1 MNPIRKRPPAEKQVN
16 VVPPLP
22 GETPRVVVE
31 YGDGRVTMRYRE
43 NEPDGGCTEPRKPRI
58 SWL

>member
-1 MNPIRKRPPAEKQVN
+1 MNPRRKQPPAEKQVD
-16 VVPPLP
+16 VTPPLP
-22 GETPRVVVE
+22 NEKARVVVE

-43 NEPDGGCTEPRKPRI
+43 KPADARCTEPRKPRI